1 MDRETQKD
9 PSTGM
14 CVALELT
21 MGVIQNQDETM
32 EDAVR
37 RELNQNLTG
46 IRAANL
52 LDSARITDVQRI
64 QDLSMDQSTNPK
76 SGGETL
82 LS

>member
-1 MDRETQKD
+1 
-9 PSTGM
+9 M